1 MHVKHNNFM
10 SKYFSLKLNFLLF
23 ILFFSS
29 CVSNIDLEYF
39 SISTNE
45 SKSSG
50 FNSNSLAPL
59 DTTFINFN
67 DVDYALQV
75 GDLISVQISS
85 VTEQQ
90 HDFFNKEQ
98 TSNSQLMLQNP
109 YLYGYLI
116 KKGGFLDL
124 PSFGK
129 VKAEGF
135 NLRELENKIKKIAV
149 SYFEQPIVKLNII
162 NFEISVLGAVNNPGV
177 YKIVHPNPNL
187 LFALSLASDITEFGN
202 RKLIKIIRKNNTENR
217 IFHID
222 MTDIKTL
229 NNPNFMLQPNDVI
242 YVAPLNKRFYAFTNL
257 PSLISMSISAITLY
271 LLINNK

>member
-1 MHVKHNNFM
+1 M
-10 SKYFSLKLNFLLF
+10 SKYFSLNLNFLLLLF

-29 CVSNIDLEYF
+29 CVSNIDLEYLSF
-39 SISTNE
+39 STNQ
-45 SKSSG
+45 SKSSA
-50 FNSNSLAPL
+50 FNVNSLFPV
-59 DTTFINFN
+59 DTTFANVI
-67 DVDYALQV
+67 DEDYALQV
-75 GDLISVQISS
+75 GDLLSVQISS

-116 KKGGFLDL
+116 KRGGFLDL

-129 VKAEGF
+129 VKAEGL
-135 NLRELENKIKKIAV
+135 NLRELETKIMKIAV
-149 SYFEQPIVKLNII
+149 SYFEHPIVKLNII

-177 YKIVHPNPNL
+177 FKIVHPNPNL
-187 LFALSLASDITEFGN
+187 LFALSLASDMTEFGN
-202 RKLIKIIRKNNTENR
+202 RKKIKIIRRNNKENR
-217 IFHID
+217 IFFID
-222 MTDIKTL
+222 MTDINTL
-229 NNPNFMLQPNDVI
+229 NNPDFMLQPNDII

-257 PSLISMSISAITLY
+257 PNLISMSISAITLY